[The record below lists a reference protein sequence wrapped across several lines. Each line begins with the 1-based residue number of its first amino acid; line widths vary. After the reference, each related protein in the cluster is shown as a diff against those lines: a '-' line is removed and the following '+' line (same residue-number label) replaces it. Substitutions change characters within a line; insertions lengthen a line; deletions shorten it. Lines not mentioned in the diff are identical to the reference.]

1 MTIEVKM
8 NSAAYT
14 TGVVS
19 GLVRDSTSVSPAS
32 MEKSS
37 TLKTNNEAASKVNSS
52 DDAVSKADSKAEKQ
66 AVEEEKKL
74 LVSEKDID
82 TAVTDLN
89 SSIQSVQRNL
99 KFSVDKELDKI
110 VINVTDKKTEEV
122 VRQIP
127 SEDFLELAR
136 NLQDM
141 VESRDSSSN
150 NKTESFLF
158 SSSA

>member
-19 GLVRDSTSVSPAS
+19 GLVRDTTSVSPTS

-52 DDAVSKADSKAEKQ
+52 DDAVNKPGSDAEK
-66 AVEEEKKL
+66 EEKKP
-74 LVSEKDID
+74 SATEKDID

-141 VESRDSSSN
+141 MESRDGSSS

>member
-32 MEKSS
+32 MSMEKSS

-52 DDAVSKADSKAEKQ
+52 DGAVSKPGPEDEKAEK
-66 AVEEEKKL
+66 KL
-74 LVSEKDID
+74 SATEKDID

-99 KFSVDKELDKI
+99 KFSVDKDLDKI

-141 VESRDSSSN
+141 VDSRDGSSS

>member
-19 GLVRDSTSVSPAS
+19 GLVRDTTSVSPTS

-52 DDAVSKADSKAEKQ
+52 DDAVNKPGSDAEK
-66 AVEEEKKL
+66 EEKKP
-74 LVSEKDID
+74 SAMEKDID

-141 VESRDSSSN
+141 MESRDGSSS

>member
-19 GLVRDSTSVSPAS
+19 GLVRDSTSVSPDS

-37 TLKTNNEAASKVNSS
+37 TLKTNNSEAASKVNLSG
-52 DDAVSKADSKAEKQ
+52 AVSKPDSESEK
-66 AVEEEKKL
+66 ENKL
-74 LVSEKDID
+74 PATEKDID

-141 VESRDSSSN
+141 MESRDGSSN

>member
-19 GLVRDSTSVSPAS
+19 GLVRDSTSGPPANL
-32 MEKSS
+32 EKSS
-37 TLKTNNEAASKVNSS
+37 TLKENEETALKVNSS
-52 DDAVSKADSKAEKQ
+52 DTVVNNPVVDAEK
-66 AVEEEKKL
+66 EPKTT
-74 LVSEKDID
+74 EKDID
-82 TAVTDLN
+82 TAVTELN

-110 VINVTDKKTEEV
+110 IINVTDKKTEEI